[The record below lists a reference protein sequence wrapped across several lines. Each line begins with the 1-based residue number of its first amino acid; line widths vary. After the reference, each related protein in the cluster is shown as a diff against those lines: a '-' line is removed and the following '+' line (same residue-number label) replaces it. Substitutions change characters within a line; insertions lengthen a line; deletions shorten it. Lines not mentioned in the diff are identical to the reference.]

1 MLVLIKIGLVFCLMV
16 ALLWRRWPLG
26 PVMLLASLSLG
37 LLFEASPGDM
47 GWSALRAALDFE
59 TTIYLFIVLYL
70 IAILENLLRTG
81 GLLTRMVGA
90 LKVLFRD
97 HRLVASF
104 MPAFIGFLPSAGGAM
119 FSAPLVKEATS
130 HMDLSPGRKTFINYW
145 YRHIWETVFP
155 LYPGLILAAVLVGRP
170 VADLIY
176 RQWPY
181 TVGAIIIGWLIG
193 WRGVNKDVWDQS
205 ADYKKAW
212 RDVLLT
218 MSPVLFVIV
227 SVLAFKFDLA
237 LMTALAVLGLAIG
250 LKYPIKRLPR
260 LLWDSFKPM
269 TLLLIV
275 GVMVF
280 KGMLET
286 SGAIAALPGILLGG
300 GVPKVVIISLLPF
313 LVGLLTGISQGY
325 VAVAFPL
332 LLGMFGTPAGSLNW
346 YVLAFVAGLGGVL
359 ISPSHLCLALTR
371 EYFEANWGQV
381 YRYLLPASMGLML
394 LGLILY
400 YLAAMK

>member
-1 MLVLIKIGLVFCLMV
+1 MLIIAKILLVFALIIF
-16 ALLWRRWPLG
+16 LLWRKWPLG

-37 LLFEASPGDM
+37 LLFKVSPGDM
-47 GWSALRAALDFE
+47 GQSALRAALDFE
-59 TTIYLFIVLYL
+59 STIYLIVVLYL

-81 GLLTRMVGA
+81 GLLARMVGA

-130 HMDLSPGRKTFINYW
+130 HMDLSPGQKTFINYW
-145 YRHIWETVFP
+145 YRHIWEAVFP
-155 LYPGLILAAVLVGRP
+155 LYPGLLLAAVLAGRP
-170 VADLIY
+170 AADLIY
-176 RQWPY
+176 KQWPY
-181 TVGAIIIGWLIG
+181 TVGAIVIGWLIG
-193 WRGVNKDVWDQS
+193 WRGVKKDVWDQG

-218 MSPVLFVIV
+218 MSPVLFVII

-237 LMTALAVLGLAIG
+237 IMTALAVAGLAIG
-250 LKYPIKRLPR
+250 LKYQMRKIPG

-300 GVPKVVIISLLPF
+300 GVPKVAIITVLPF
-313 LVGLLTGISQGY
+313 MVGLLTGISQGY

-332 LLGMFGTPAGSLNW
+332 LLGIFGAPSGSLNW

-371 EYFEANWGQV
+371 EYFGAHWGQV

-394 LGLILY
+394 LGLVLY
-400 YLAAMK
+400 YWWR

>member
-1 MLVLIKIGLVFCLMV
+1 MLIILKILLIFALIVF
-16 ALLWRRWPLG
+16 LLWRRWPLG

-37 LLFEASPGDM
+37 LLFTVSPGDM
-47 GWSALRAALDFE
+47 WRSALRAALDFE
-59 TTIYLFIVLYL
+59 TTIYLVIVLYL

-81 GLLTRMVGA
+81 GLLARMVGA

-119 FSAPLVKEATS
+119 FSAPLVREATQ
-130 HMDLSPGRKTFINYW
+130 HMELSPGRKTFINYW
-145 YRHIWETVFP
+145 YRHIWEAVFP
-155 LYPGLILAAVLVGRP
+155 LYPGLLLAAVLAGRP

-176 RQWPY
+176 KQWPY
-181 TVGAIIIGWLIG
+181 AAGAIVIGWLVG
-193 WRGVNKDVWDQS
+193 WRGVKRDRWDQA
-205 ADYKKAW
+205 ADYKRAW

-237 LMTALAVLGLAIG
+237 LMTALAVAGLALGLRYQMRKIPG
-250 LKYPIKRLPR
+250 

-300 GVPKVVIISLLPF
+300 GVPTVVIISLLPF

-332 LLGMFGTPAGSLNW
+332 LLGIFGSPTGSLNW

-359 ISPSHLCLALTR
+359 VSPSHLCLALTR
-371 EYFEANWGQV
+371 EYFKANWGQV
-381 YRYLLPASMGLML
+381 YRYLMPASAGIVL
-394 LGLILY
+394 LGFLLY
-400 YLAAMK
+400 YLWR